1 MSAVEGRPARAAPA
15 PLPQARWLVDSVQ
28 KPSGLIPSGLGSMLY
43 YSMKHRTQLYL
54 DEGQYRWLKQ
64 RAGESGSI
72 AAVVRDLIDA
82 ERARGRRSRNGSVAQ
97 LSRRRGARQ
106 RPQGHQRQQ
115 LGSRSLRLMKSVFI
129 DTSAFVALR
138 NSSEAEHE
146 RARSALADLISE
158 GVALFTSNYVFA
170 ETYTALMVR
179 VGRGEAIEW
188 GRRFR
193 DGGAIDLVHL
203 DRPTEERAWEI
214 LERSRGQALEL
225 RRRHLLRPARA
236 WRGKQRV
243 RFRCAFLAART
254 TAST

>member
-1 MSAVEGRPARAAPA
+1 MR
-15 PLPQARWLVDSVQ
+15 
-28 KPSGLIPSGLGSMLY
+28 
-43 YSMKHRTQLYL
+43 
-54 DEGQYRWLKQ
+54 
-64 RAGESGSI
+64 
-72 AAVVRDLIDA
+72 
-82 ERARGRRSRNGSVAQ
+82 
-97 LSRRRGARQ
+97 
-106 RPQGHQRQQ
+106 
-115 LGSRSLRLMKSVFI
+115 SVFV

-146 RARSALADLISE
+146 RARLALTKLISE

-214 LERSRGQALEL
+214 LERYDDKRWSYVDATSFALLERGESSAFAFDAHFSQ
-225 RRRHLLRPARA
+225 
-236 WRGKQRV
+236 RGLQLV
-243 RFRCAFLAART
+243 PQ
-254 TAST
+254 